1 MLRTKCNGCI
11 YFSYTLFLS
20 IESDMRPSDIGLM
33 GILDML
39 PVWEEY
45 TIPLGLSIDQV
56 KYYESL
62 PQQSM
67 RGLQALQYWRDG
79 RCGPSYPG
87 TWNFLFQVIDAYVG
101 PNVAVD
107 LRKKV
112 ATKRAWTYTSWKGV
126 LISPLMVAPCVVV
139 TLYDTA
145 YMRVEIAAA

>member
-1 MLRTKCNGCI
+1 
-11 YFSYTLFLS
+11 
-20 IESDMRPSDIGLM
+20 MRPSDIGLL
-33 GILDML
+33 GILDEL

-45 TIPLGLSIDQV
+45 TIPLGLSIDRV

-87 TWNFLFQVIDAYVG
+87 TWNFLFHVIDAYVG
-101 PNVAVD
+101 PNVGAD

-112 ATKRAWTYTSWKGV
+112 TTNKAWTYKSQKGV
-126 LISPLMVAPCVVV
+126 YISTFMVTSCVVHHHTILPAKGGNILSSKTV
-139 TLYDTA
+139 LKNTFPI
-145 YMRVEIAAA
+145 MPSEVIN